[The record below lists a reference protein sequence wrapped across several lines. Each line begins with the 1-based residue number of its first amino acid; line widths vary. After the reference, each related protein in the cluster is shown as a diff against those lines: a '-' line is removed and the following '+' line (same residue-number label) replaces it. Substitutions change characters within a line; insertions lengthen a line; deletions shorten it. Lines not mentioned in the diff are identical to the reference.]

1 LDALEELHEL
11 ENDGAADWAPETS
24 PSTELEPERCFM
36 VAWSPKLP
44 PSKGKNSAMTTE
56 RSLQELAALAETVRR
71 LVTFSALRP
80 SLLPIHITRTAASP
94 SAARVVAS
102 SRSFVDTPV
111 QAGLQVVG
119 SATQNLE
126 RPDRRTFLGSGRLV
140 EVVAEARAAKADTL
154 LFDEELSPSQGR
166 NIEAALGEGMR
177 VADRTALILDIF
189 ASRAATREGALQT
202 ALARCLLTMPRF
214 LC

>member
-1 LDALEELHEL
+1 
-11 ENDGAADWAPETS
+11 
-24 PSTELEPERCFM
+24 M
-36 VAWSPKLP
+36 
-44 PSKGKNSAMTTE
+44 
-56 RSLQELAALAETVRR
+56 
-71 LVTFSALRP
+71 
-80 SLLPIHITRTAASP
+80 
-94 SAARVVAS
+94 
-102 SRSFVDTPV
+102 
-111 QAGLQVVG
+111 VG

-202 ALARCLLTMPRF
+202 ALARCHLTMPR
-214 LC
+214 LLR